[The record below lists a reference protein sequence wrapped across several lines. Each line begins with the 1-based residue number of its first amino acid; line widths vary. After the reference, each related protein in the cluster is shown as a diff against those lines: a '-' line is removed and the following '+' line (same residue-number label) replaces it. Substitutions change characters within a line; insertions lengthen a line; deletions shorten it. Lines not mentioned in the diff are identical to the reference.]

1 MARATVTTGKG
12 TKVVVEGS
20 EDEVRSII
28 QKLGIGT
35 GQRKPARAART
46 PAKTHRSATDAILEL
61 KENGFFNKPKG
72 LADIKE
78 ALASQGLIYPVTSLS
93 GVALA
98 LIRKRTLG
106 RVKEN
111 RIWCYVTR

>member
-12 TKVVVEGS
+12 TKIVVEGS

-35 GQRKPARAART
+35 RPARAGRT
-46 PAKTHRSATDAILEL
+46 PAKIPPSATDAILEL

-72 LADIKE
+72 LADVKE

-93 GVALA
+93 GVMLA
-98 LIRKRTLG
+98 LVRKRTLG
-106 RVKEN
+106 RVKESK
-111 RIWCYVTR
+111 RWCYVTR